1 MFMNYKKYETLKNN
15 YEKQLYRRNY
25 YIILL

>member
-1 MFMNYKKYETLKNN
+1 MFMNYKKYETFKNN